1 MLHKYVYF
9 QCVCSFVGNMSGKR
23 HKNPEDNFGSLIDFG
38 INRPKTDIAS
48 RRQRSFLEKDDD
60 GKGTPSPRKSR
71 KAATAVDTS
80 NARRRK
86 RSLSQGSSPIRKMTI
101 SPGTRRRLLAR
112 QKSSPNIE
120 DPPPSRKS
128 TLDRILLFQE
138 LGKDVPIEIGI
149 KRVLLCSQR
158 NDWTGCEQA
167 IR

>member
-1 MLHKYVYF
+1 
-9 QCVCSFVGNMSGKR
+9 
-23 HKNPEDNFGSLIDFG
+23 
-38 INRPKTDIAS
+38 
-48 RRQRSFLEKDDD
+48 
-60 GKGTPSPRKSR
+60 
-71 KAATAVDTS
+71 
-80 NARRRK
+80 
-86 RSLSQGSSPIRKMTI
+86 MTI

-167 IR
+167 IREIDILS